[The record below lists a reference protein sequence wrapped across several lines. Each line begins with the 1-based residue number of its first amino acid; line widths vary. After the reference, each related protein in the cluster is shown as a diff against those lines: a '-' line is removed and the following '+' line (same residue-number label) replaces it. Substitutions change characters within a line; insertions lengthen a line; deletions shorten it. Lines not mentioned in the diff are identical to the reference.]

1 MILLVDCGNTRLKW
15 AVTAAPG
22 SAGPGPRGTRDW
34 PAGEPG
40 LWSCGV
46 FGLAEGD
53 LPALLDRY
61 WRELPELQ
69 QAVVCCVAG
78 EATLAAIDRW
88 LRTQRVVAPVV
99 FRSAARTLDLV
110 NGYREPASLGA
121 DRWASLLGARGL
133 TTEPVCVV
141 DCGTAVTIDALSGA
155 GEFLGGVI
163 FPGLKLL
170 RASLAVGTDAVRPPP
185 GSEASCL
192 GRSTA
197 DAVAGGTL
205 FGLVGAIERVVHEQQ
220 AYLGAEARVLITGGD
235 AQLLAARIT
244 RPLWHVPDLVLQGL
258 ARFAQT
264 L

>member
-1 MILLVDCGNTRLKW
+1 MQEVEPRREQRPRATPG
-15 AVTAAPG
+15 AVA
-22 SAGPGPRGTRDW
+22 RTRDW

-40 LWSCGV
+40 LWRSGV

-53 LPALLDRY
+53 LPALLERN

-88 LRTQRVVAPVV
+88 LRTQRGVAPVV
-99 FRSAARTLDLV
+99 FRSAARTLDIV
-110 NGYREPASLGA
+110 NRYREPASLGA

-141 DCGTAVTIDALSGA
+141 DCGTAVTIDALSAA

-185 GSEASCL
+185 GGEASCL

-205 FGLVGAIERVVHEQQ
+205 FGLAGAIERVVHEQQ
-220 AYLGAEARVLITGGD
+220 AYLGADARVLLTGGD
-235 AQLLAARIT
+235 APLLAARIT
-244 RPLWHVPDLVLQGL
+244 HRLWHVPDLVLQGL